1 MPALWRQS
9 RAARDRARHPVQ
21 RRGMVRDRLREEI
34 EWRRFGETCRNSKR
48 GCRQGKERR
57 LQRNGFQGLERKE
70 IRKEKVNRAQLAAQG
85 RWFGMADTTQEKGA
99 VGRKVRKAVLPA
111 AGLGTRFLPATKA
124 QPKEMLTVVDKPQ
137 IQYVVEECVVS
148 GIEHIIIVTGKGKN
162 SIEDHFDYSP
172 TLERFLEEKGK
183 KEQAAM
189 VREISDMV
197 QVSYTRQK
205 EPLGLGHAVLV
216 TRDLVGDE
224 PFAVLLGDVL
234 IPGQNPATKQ
244 LIDVYAATGVGAI
257 AVEEVPKERTHL
269 YGIIDGEPAPQP
281 PFGARLLRIR
291 DVVEKPKP
299 ERAPSNLAITG
310 RYVLP
315 SQIFDCLART
325 KPGAGNE
332 IQLTD
337 ALRILAQEDGLWAYI
352 YDGISY
358 DAGDKLGFL
367 KATVEIALQNKE
379 FGSEFREY
387 LKGLKL

>member
-1 MPALWRQS
+1 MA
-9 RAARDRARHPVQ
+9 
-21 RRGMVRDRLREEI
+21 
-34 EWRRFGETCRNSKR
+34 ETT
-48 GCRQGKERR
+48 QGKSS
-57 LQRNGFQGLERKE
+57 
-70 IRKEKVNRAQLAAQG
+70 
-85 RWFGMADTTQEKGA
+85 A
-99 VGRKVRKAVLPA
+99 VRKVRKAVLPA

-189 VREISDMV
+189 VRHISDMV

-216 TRDLVGDE
+216 ARDLVGDE

-234 IPGQNPATKQ
+234 IPGAKPATQQ
-244 LIDVYAATGVGAI
+244 LIKVYEATGVGAI
-257 AVEEVPKERTHL
+257 AVEEVPREKTNL
-269 YGIIDGEPAPQP
+269 YGIVDGQAAPQP
-281 PFGARLLRIR
+281 PFGERLLRIR
-291 DVVEKPKP
+291 DLVEKPKP
-299 ERAPSNLAITG
+299 ENAPSNLAITG

-315 SQIFDCLART
+315 SAIFDCLERT

-337 ALRILAQEDGLWAYI
+337 AMRILAKEQGLWA
-352 YDGISY
+352 
-358 DAGDKLGFL
+358 
-367 KATVEIALQNKE
+367 
-379 FGSEFREY
+379 
-387 LKGLKL
+387 